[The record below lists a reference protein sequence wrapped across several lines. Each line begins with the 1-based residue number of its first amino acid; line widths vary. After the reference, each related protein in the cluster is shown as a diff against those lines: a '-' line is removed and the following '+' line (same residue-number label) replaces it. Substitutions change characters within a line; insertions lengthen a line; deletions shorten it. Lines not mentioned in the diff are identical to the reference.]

1 MNSVGNTPLVQ
12 LKNFGGNAKIFAKL
26 ERYNPSGSVKDRAVY
41 HMVNTA
47 EQRGVIKSGTAIIE
61 PTSGNTGIALA
72 ALGAARGYRVII
84 VMPANMSEERRK
96 IISFYGAE
104 LVLTD
109 PAFGMGGAVERAKRL
124 QKEIPQSVILGQ
136 FENPANPAVHFKIT
150 APEIWR
156 QTEGKTDI
164 FVAGV
169 GTGGTLSGCGEY
181 LKRVNPRVKIYAVLP
196 EKFPHKIQ
204 GIGAGFLP
212 KTFNRGICAGQIT
225 VSDENAFKFQRE
237 LARAE
242 GIFAGISSGAALCAC
257 AQLAAREENFGKNI
271 VTVFP
276 DSGDKYLSVLSF

>member
-1 MNSVGNTPLVQ
+1 MSIVGSTPLVQ
-12 LKNFGGNAKIFAKL
+12 LKNYGANAKIFAKL
-26 ERYNPSGSVKDRAVY
+26 ERYNPSGSIKDRAVFN
-41 HMVNTA
+41 MVKTT
-47 EQRGVIKSGTAIIE
+47 EERGVIKSGTAIIE

-136 FENPANPAVHFKIT
+136 FENPANPAAHFKTT

-257 AQLAAREENFGKNI
+257 AELAAREENFGKNI

-276 DSGDKYLSVLSF
+276 DGGDRYLSTLSF